1 VTDDLE
7 YLIENG
13 AEMLAEIAR
22 FWVSRAELSD
32 GRYVIRGVIGPDEF
46 HSGYPDR
53 PFDGVD
59 NNAYTN
65 VMAVW
70 VIVRAL
76 DALDALPLRDR
87 LDLMESMG
95 IHGRELDRW
104 DEVSRRMYVPFHSSP
119 ITGQQP
125 GGQVISQFEGYAEL
139 AELDWHGYRK
149 RYGNIQRLDRILEA
163 ENDSVNRYKASK
175 QADVL
180 MLFYLLSAD
189 ELRELFARMGYRF
202 TPDQIPKTV
211 DYYVRRTSHG
221 STLSAVVHAWV
232 LARGNRVRAMRYFQ
246 LVLASDVADIQGG
259 TTAEGIHIAAMAGS
273 IDLLQRC
280 FTGLETRG
288 DRLIL
293 NPMWPEDLGA
303 LRMPIHYRG
312 YRMHLTITGR
322 SAEISVDPA
331 DHPPVTIECR
341 GRVTTLT
348 PGTSVCFE

>member
-1 VTDDLE
+1 MAYNVWQYYQVTGDLE

-22 FWVSRAELSD
+22 FWVSRAEFDESLD
-32 GRYVIRGVIGPDEF
+32 NGRGRYVIRGVIGPDEF

-53 PFDGVD
+53 PYDGID

-76 DALDALPLRDR
+76 DALDAMPLRDR
-87 LDLMESMG
+87 LDLMETLG

-104 DEVSRRMYVPFHSSP
+104 DEVSRRMYIPFHSASNSGP
-119 ITGQQP
+119 TP
-125 GGQVISQFEGYAEL
+125 GDVISQFQGYDQL
-139 AELDWHGYRK
+139 AELDWHAYRE

-163 ENDSVNRYKASK
+163 ENDSVNRYRASK

-180 MLFYLLSAD
+180 MLFYLLSSD

-202 TPDQIPKTV
+202 TPEQIPKTV
-211 DYYVRRTSHG
+211 DYYLHRTSHG
-221 STLSAVVHAWV
+221 STLSGVVHAWV
-232 LARGNRVRAMRYFQ
+232 LARGDRERAMRYFQ
-246 LVLASDVADIQGG
+246 QVLMSDVADIQGG

-280 FTGLETRG
+280 FTGLETRA

-293 NPMWPEDLGA
+293 SPMWPEA
-303 LRMPIHYRG
+303 LVPFGCRS
-312 YRMHLTITGR
+312 TIAATGC
-322 SAEISVDPA
+322 
-331 DHPPVTIECR
+331 T
-341 GRVTTLT
+341 
-348 PGTSVCFE
+348 

>member
-1 VTDDLE
+1 
-7 YLIENG
+7 
-13 AEMLAEIAR
+13 
-22 FWVSRAELSD
+22 
-32 GRYVIRGVIGPDEF
+32 
-46 HSGYPDR
+46 
-53 PFDGVD
+53 
-59 NNAYTN
+59 
-65 VMAVW
+65 
-70 VIVRAL
+70 
-76 DALDALPLRDR
+76 
-87 LDLMESMG
+87 
-95 IHGRELDRW
+95 
-104 DEVSRRMYVPFHSSP
+104 
-119 ITGQQP
+119 
-125 GGQVISQFEGYAEL
+125 
-139 AELDWHGYRK
+139 
-149 RYGNIQRLDRILEA
+149 
-163 ENDSVNRYKASK
+163 
-175 QADVL
+175 

-341 GRVTTLT
+341 GTVTTLT